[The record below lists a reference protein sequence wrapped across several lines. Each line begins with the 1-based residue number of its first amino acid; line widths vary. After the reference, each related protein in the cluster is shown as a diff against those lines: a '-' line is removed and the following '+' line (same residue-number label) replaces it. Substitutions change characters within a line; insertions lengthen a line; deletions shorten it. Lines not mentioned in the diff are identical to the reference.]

1 MNQIL
6 LEFYLLFAIILLM
19 IAYAGF
25 EGTMRVFTY
34 IELQIKYQYIM
45 FLTWRMRRKLKKQL
59 DTDLKYILERIENA
73 KKSNE
78 KD

>member
-1 MNQIL
+1 M
-6 LEFYLLFAIILLM
+6 LM

-25 EGTMRVFTY
+25 EGTTRVFTY
-34 IELQIKYQYIM
+34 LDLQIRYQYIM
-45 FLTWRMRRKLKKQL
+45 FITWRIKRKLKREL
-59 DTDLKYILERIENA
+59 DMDTKHILKSLENA

>member
-1 MNQIL
+1 MNSIL
-6 LEFYLLFAIILLM
+6 LEFYLLIVIIMLM
-19 IAYAGF
+19 IAYAGV

-45 FLTWRMRRKLKKQL
+45 FITWRIKRKLKRQL
-59 DTDLKYILERIENA
+59 DMDTKHILKSLENA

>member
-1 MNQIL
+1 MNPIL
-6 LEFYLLFAIILLM
+6 LEFYLLFSIILLM

-45 FLTWRMRRKLKKQL
+45 FLTWRMRRKLKRQL
-59 DTDLKYILERIENA
+59 DIDHKYILERIENA

>member
-1 MNQIL
+1 MNSIL
-6 LEFYLLFAIILLM
+6 LEFYLLIAIVMLM

-34 IELQIKYQYIM
+34 IDLQIKYQYIM
-45 FLTWRMRRKLKKQL
+45 FIMWRMRRKLKKQL
-59 DTDLKYILERIENA
+59 DLDTENILNRLENA

-78 KD
+78 KN

>member
-1 MNQIL
+1 MNSIL
-6 LEFYLLFAIILLM
+6 LEFYLLIAVVMLM

-34 IELQIKYQYIM
+34 IDLQIRYQYIM
-45 FLTWRMRRKLKKQL
+45 FLTWKMRRKLRRQL
-59 DTDLKYILERIENA
+59 DLDAEHILKRLENA

-78 KD
+78 KN

>member
-1 MNQIL
+1 
-6 LEFYLLFAIILLM
+6 M

>member
-1 MNQIL
+1 M
-6 LEFYLLFAIILLM
+6 LM

-34 IELQIKYQYIM
+34 IDLQIKYQYIM
-45 FLTWRMRRKLKKQL
+45 FIMWRMRRKLKKQL
-59 DTDLKYILERIENA
+59 DLDTENILNRLENA

-78 KD
+78 KN

>member
-1 MNQIL
+1 M
-6 LEFYLLFAIILLM
+6 M

-34 IELQIKYQYIM
+34 LDLQIRYQYIM
-45 FLTWRMRRKLKKQL
+45 FITWRIKRKLKRQL
-59 DTDLKYILERIENA
+59 DMDTKHILKSLENA

>member
-1 MNQIL
+1 MNPIL

>member
-1 MNQIL
+1 
-6 LEFYLLFAIILLM
+6 M

-45 FLTWRMRRKLKKQL
+45 FLTWKMRRKLKRQL
-59 DTDLKYILERIENA
+59 DIDEKYILKNLEHA

>member
-1 MNQIL
+1 
-6 LEFYLLFAIILLM
+6 M

-45 FLTWRMRRKLKKQL
+45 FLSWRMKRKLKKQL
-59 DTDLKYILERIENA
+59 QIDEEYLTKRFEHA

>member
-1 MNQIL
+1 MNLIL
-6 LEFYLLFAIILLM
+6 LEFYLLIAIISMM

-34 IELQIKYQYIM
+34 LDLQIRYQYIM
-45 FLTWRMRRKLKKQL
+45 FITWRIKRKLKRQL
-59 DTDLKYILERIENA
+59 DMDTKHILKSLENA